1 MRQEKKGSFLLFA
14 GSYAE
19 APEDGLYAYA
29 LDRTSGALTL
39 LNRSGGY
46 RNPCF
51 LDLDHRNRRLYTVA
65 EREADGT
72 ETCAVALAFAFDP
85 ADGQLQLLSEEK
97 TVGRATCHIQYNDA
111 GRYVVATSYSG
122 GAVGY
127 LPVLPDG
134 QLGRMSDAH
143 RHEGAGPH
151 PTRQDRP
158 HPHSAYT
165 DPENRYVYVPDLGLD
180 RIKIYKPDAAGGK
193 LEPHGE
199 AIAPP
204 ASGPRHMAFH
214 PSKPYVYVINELDST
229 ISAYE
234 QDPASGALRLIESV
248 TTLPEDYAQQDD
260 NTCAEIQITPDG
272 RFVYGSNRGHD
283 SIAAFRVDDR
293 TGRLSPVQIVSSLG
307 RRPRNFAVSPDGRYI
322 VAAHQDSANLVVFR
336 IDDETG
342 MLLDTGHRAE
352 ASKVVCVRFWN
363 EDHTPSVQ

>member
-1 MRQEKKGSFLLFA
+1 MRHDEKGSYLLFA

-19 APEDGLYAYA
+19 ASEDGLYAYT

-51 LDLDHRNRRLYTVA
+51 LDIDHRNRMLYTVA
-65 EREADGT
+65 ERTAAGE
-72 ETCAVALAFAFDP
+72 EPCAIALAFSFDP
-85 ADGQLQLLSEEK
+85 ASGHLQLLNEEK
-97 TVGRATCHIQYNDA
+97 TVGRATCHIQYNAA
-111 GRYVVATSYSG
+111 GRYVVATSFSG
-122 GAVGY
+122 GAIGY

-134 QLGRMSDAH
+134 QLGCMGDAH

-165 DPENRYVYVPDLGLD
+165 DPENRYVYVPDLGID
-180 RIKIYKPDAAGGK
+180 RVKIYRPDPVSGK

-204 ASGPRHMAFH
+204 GSGPRHMAFH
-214 PSKPYVYVINELDST
+214 PSKPYAYVINELDST

-234 QDPASGALRLIESV
+234 RDAASGALRLIDSV
-248 TTLPEDYAQQDD
+248 TTLPPEYEDREA

-283 SIAAFRVDDR
+283 SIAAFRVEDR
-293 TGRLSPVQIVSSLG
+293 TGRLSPVQIVSSMG
-307 RRPRNFAVSPDGRYI
+307 RRPRNFAVSPDGRYL

-336 IDDETG
+336 IDEQTG

-352 ASKVVCVRFWN
+352 ASKAVCVRFW
-363 EDHTPSVQ
+363 EEEGQAAM